1 MTDPRNSTKSAR
13 LPALALKMHKAAAA
27 LAGSRRARRCNPSRR
42 ARASS
47 CQYSSAWIEP
57 RQHIVT
63 VVGSN
68 SALVQG
74 GWLKE
79 GRRENDDETAR
90 RADFIVTNWRE
101 TVEQE
106 RQAGLFGPLER
117 GVITWDKIHELG
129 EILNGTYAGRT
140 SEEQITF
147 QGNNNG
153 TAAADLAIAQ
163 WVYLQ
168 CKQMGRGS
176 PIELPRL
183 NARQPIS
190 SASPLD

>member
-1 MTDPRNSTKSAR
+1 
-13 LPALALKMHKAAAA
+13 
-27 LAGSRRARRCNPSRR
+27 
-42 ARASS
+42 
-47 CQYSSAWIEP
+47 
-57 RQHIVT
+57 
-63 VVGSN
+63 
-68 SALVQG
+68 
-74 GWLKE
+74 
-79 GRRENDDETAR
+79 
-90 RADFIVTNWRE
+90 
-101 TVEQE
+101 VEQE

-129 EILNGTYAGRT
+129 EILTGTFAGRT
-140 SEEQITF
+140 REEQITF
-147 QGNNNG
+147 HANNNG
-153 TAAADLAIAQ
+153 TAAADLSIAQ

>member
-1 MTDPRNSTKSAR
+1 MLICATNSNV
-13 LPALALKMHKAAAA
+13 PVFE
-27 LAGSRRARRCNPSRR
+27 G
-42 ARASS
+42 
-47 CQYSSAWIEP
+47 AWIEAG
-57 RQHIVT
+57 QHIVT

-90 RADFIVTNWRE
+90 RADFIITNWRE
-101 TVEQE
+101 SVEQE

-117 GVITWDKIHELG
+117 GVIAWDKIHELG
-129 EILNGTYAGRT
+129 EILNGTFAGRT
-140 SEEQITF
+140 REEQITF
-147 QGNNNG
+147 HANNNG